1 MRDLGVKADGVFLL
15 WAFLLEDSILLKKEP
30 PCPSPLPL
38 WKPAARDC
46 SAPSPASK
54 VLVQTSGAGRDDGG
68 MRQFEPLDSIFKG
81 RHFEREIIIL
91 CVRWY
96 QSFKL
101 SFRDLAAMMA
111 ERGISVAH
119 STILRWVQHFTPQ
132 FEKRWQRFA
141 RSVGG
146 S

>member
-1 MRDLGVKADGVFLL
+1 VICL
-15 WAFLLEDSILLKKEP
+15 
-30 PCPSPLPL
+30 
-38 WKPAARDC
+38 
-46 SAPSPASK
+46 
-54 VLVQTSGAGRDDGG
+54 VLAQTSGAGRDDDE
-68 MRQFEPLDSIFKG
+68 MRQFEPLGSIFKG

-96 QSFKL
+96 LSFRL

-132 FEKRWQRFA
+132 FENRWQRFA
-141 RSVGG
+141 RSVAGRLFCRIHKKG
-146 S
+146 LVPAN